1 VSSFI
6 SSFQLPRL
14 SLRFIP
20 ILRRNFLVWRKFA
33 MSTVLADVADPFIAL
48 MAFGYGLGALI
59 GEINGVPY
67 ITFLAAGMLCQS
79 AMFAATFEA
88 TYSAFSRL
96 QIQRTWDAML
106 MTPLS
111 LDDVI
116 LAELVW
122 AALKSLKSVF
132 AILMAIFI
140 FGISR
145 EPMIL
150 LAIPI
155 LFLLGLTMSALALVW
170 CCLAK
175 GYEFFM
181 YYFTLFLTPMLFISG
196 TYFPV
201 DTLPKWLVVFAD
213 LLPMKNALDLVR
225 PLLIGHWPAHW
236 FPNVLVLMAYCLLA
250 WVMAVNVARRRLL
263 K

>member
-1 VSSFI
+1 MI
-6 SSFQLPRL
+6 AFQLPRP
-14 SLRFIP
+14 SWRFVP

-33 MSTVLADVADPFIAL
+33 TSTLLADVADPFIAL

-79 AMFAATFEA
+79 ATFAATFEA

-116 LAELVW
+116 LAEIGW
-122 AALKSLKSVF
+122 AALKSLKSVL
-132 AILMAIFI
+132 AILIVI
-140 FGISR
+140 TVFGISR
-145 EPMIL
+145 EPMAW

-155 LFLLGLTMSALALVW
+155 LLLLGLTMAALAMVW

-201 DTLPKWLVVFAD
+201 DTLPKWLVFFAN
-213 LLPMKNALDLVR
+213 LLPLKNALDLVR
-225 PLLIGHWPAHW
+225 PLLIGQWPTQW
-236 FPNVLVLMAYCLLA
+236 WPNLLVLILYALVA
-250 WVMAVNVARRRLL
+250 WTFAVNIARRRLL